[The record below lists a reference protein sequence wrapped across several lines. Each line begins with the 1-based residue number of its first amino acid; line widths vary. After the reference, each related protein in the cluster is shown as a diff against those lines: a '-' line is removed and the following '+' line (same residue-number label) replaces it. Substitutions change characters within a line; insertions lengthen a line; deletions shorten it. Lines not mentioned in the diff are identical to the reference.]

1 MKLYH
6 ASRSKIE
13 DFNFQDGCHFGSKF
27 SAYEAALRK
36 VESSCDTIYLHQV
49 VFDPSSLRI
58 FDWFDEGNSYNWSK
72 TIHYVDSLGYNCI
85 QYKNLF
91 EPSAY
96 PSYLM
101 FGTDIKVL
109 GITCQEMTGY
119 QVEDCLSYIC

>member
-36 VESSCDTIYLHQV
+36 VESSCDIIYLHQV
-49 VFDPSSLRI
+49 DFDSSSLRV
-58 FDWFDEGNSYNWSK
+58 FDWFDEGNSYNWAK
-72 TIHYVDSLGYNCI
+72 AMHYADTLGFNCI

-91 EPSAY
+91 EPSKY

-101 FGTDIKVL
+101 FGEDIKVL
-109 GITCQEMTGY
+109 EIICHEMTGY
-119 QVEDCLSYIC
+119 QVEDCLSSIW